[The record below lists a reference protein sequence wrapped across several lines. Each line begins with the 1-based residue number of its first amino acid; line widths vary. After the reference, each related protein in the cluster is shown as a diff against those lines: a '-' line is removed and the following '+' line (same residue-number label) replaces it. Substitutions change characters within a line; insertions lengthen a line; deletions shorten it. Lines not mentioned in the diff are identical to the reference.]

1 MKETYIIGEI
11 GQNHNGSVDI
21 AKLITELVTK
31 PVKENLFGL
40 DLKPMNAVKLTKRD
54 LNEELSASQMK
65 GPYITPNSFGETYGE
80 HRSVLE
86 LSDEE
91 HFEVYKYATSLGLD
105 FVETLCS
112 PGCTSLLKLFTPTYL
127 KVASRDLTNILL
139 LEAIAE
145 TKIPIILSTGM
156 ASKKEL
162 DYALNLINKS
172 HSNISILHCVSEY
185 PTHPDHLNL
194 NTITYLKKHYPEYTI
209 GFSDHTIGISAP
221 IVAVGMGAEIIEKH
235 ITIDRRMKGTDQA
248 GSLGPEGVMRMVRD
262 IRITE
267 RWMGKEE
274 FFIEPSVEGARIKLE
289 RSVAAKRDLNLGD
302 IVTENDIHLLSPGDG
317 IKWVDR
323 NQVIGATIIKKVP
336 KNEIIYLDHV
346 KNN

>member
-1 MKETYIIGEI
+1 
-11 GQNHNGSVDI
+11 
-21 AKLITELVTK
+21 
-31 PVKENLFGL
+31 
-40 DLKPMNAVKLTKRD
+40 
-54 LNEELSASQMK
+54 
-65 GPYITPNSFGETYGE
+65 
-80 HRSVLE
+80 
-86 LSDEE
+86 
-91 HFEVYKYATSLGLD
+91 
-105 FVETLCS
+105 
-112 PGCTSLLKLFTPTYL
+112 
-127 KVASRDLTNILL
+127 
-139 LEAIAE
+139 
-145 TKIPIILSTGM
+145 
-156 ASKKEL
+156 
-162 DYALNLINKS
+162 
-172 HSNISILHCVSEY
+172 
-185 PTHPDHLNL
+185 
-194 NTITYLKKHYPEYTI
+194 LKKHYPEYTI

-302 IVTENDIHLLSPGDG
+302 VVTENDIHLLSPGDG

-323 NQVIGATIIKKVP
+323 DQLIGATIIKKVP